1 MSIIYLLGSQRKKK
15 QMIIKYHQENI
26 ILTGDINILVAF

>member
-15 QMIIKYHQENI
+15 QMIIKYYQENI
-26 ILTGDINILVAF
+26 ILTGDINILIAF